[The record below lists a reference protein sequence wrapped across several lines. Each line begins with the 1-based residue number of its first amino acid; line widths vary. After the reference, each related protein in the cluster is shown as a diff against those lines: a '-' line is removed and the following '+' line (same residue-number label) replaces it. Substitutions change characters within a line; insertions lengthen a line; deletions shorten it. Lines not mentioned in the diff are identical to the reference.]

1 MCQVLQVSRSG
12 NYAWKDRPPS
22 RRQQADEELLKAIR
36 KSHTSS
42 RGLYGV
48 RKIHADVKEQFGC
61 GKNRVYRLTKVNCI
75 QSIRPRKYKVTTNSR
90 HNLPVAENLLNQNF
104 HAEAPNK
111 VWLSD
116 ISYIPT
122 DEGWLYLAGVVDL
135 CSKDVVGMA
144 MNSTMTKELAIQAL
158 NQAIGREHPCEGLIH
173 HSDRG
178 VQYASHAYQNM
189 LRKNG
194 FIPSMSRKGNCYDNA
209 PAESFFSTLKNELIH
224 LRRFKTREEA
234 KQAIFDYI
242 EVFYNRQRRHSSLG
256 YLSPLEFKLQF
267 RQKDTVKA
275 A

>member
-12 NYAWKDRPPS
+12 YYAWKDRPPS
-22 RRQQADEELLKAIR
+22 RRRQADDKLLKAIR
-36 KSHTSS
+36 KSHNSS

-75 QSIRPRKYKVTTNSR
+75 QSIRPRKYKATTNSR

-104 HAEAPNK
+104 HA
-111 VWLSD
+111 
-116 ISYIPT
+116 IPT

-144 MNSTMTKELAIQAL
+144 MNRTMTKELAIQAL

-178 VQYASHAYQNM
+178 VQYASHAYQDL

-224 LRRFKTREEA
+224 LCRFKTREEA

-256 YLSPLEFKLQF
+256 YLTPLEFKLQF
-267 RQKDTVKA
+267 RQKEAVKA

>member
-12 NYAWKDRPPS
+12 YYAWKDRPPS
-22 RRQQADEELLKAIR
+22 RRQQEDDELLKAIR
-36 KSHTSS
+36 RSHISS

-75 QSIRPRKYKVTTNSR
+75 QSIRPRKYKATTNSR

-104 HAEAPNK
+104 HTEAPNT

-135 CSKDVVGMA
+135 CSKDVVGLA
-144 MNSTMTKELAIQAL
+144 MNSTMNKELAIQAL
-158 NQAIGREHPCEGLIH
+158 NQAIGRERPSEGLIH

-189 LRKNG
+189 LRENG

-256 YLSPLEFKLQF
+256 YLTPLEFKLQF
-267 RQKDTVKA
+267 RQKEAVKA

>member
-12 NYAWKDRPPS
+12 FYAWKDRPPS
-22 RRQQADEELLKAIR
+22 RRQQVDDELLKAIR

-48 RKIHADVKEQFGC
+48 LKIHADVKEQFRC
-61 GKNRVYRLTKVNCI
+61 GKNRVYRLMKVNCI
-75 QSIRPRKYKVTTNSR
+75 QSSRPRKYKATTNSR
-90 HNLPVAENLLNQNF
+90 HNLPVAGNLLNQNF
-104 HAEAPNK
+104 HAEAPNT

-135 CSKDVVGMA
+135 CSKDVVGLA
-144 MNSTMTKELAIQAL
+144 MNRTMTKELVIQAL
-158 NQAIGREHPCEGLIH
+158 NQAIGRERPSEGLIH

-178 VQYASHAYQNM
+178 VQYASHAYQD
-189 LRKNG
+189 LLHKNG

-256 YLSPLEFKLQF
+256 YLTPLEFKLQF
-267 RQKDTVKA
+267 RQKEATKA